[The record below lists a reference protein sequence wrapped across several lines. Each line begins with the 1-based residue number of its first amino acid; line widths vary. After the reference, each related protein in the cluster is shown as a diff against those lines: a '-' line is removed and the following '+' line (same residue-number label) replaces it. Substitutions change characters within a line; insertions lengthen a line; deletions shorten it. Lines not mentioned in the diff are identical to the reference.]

1 MFINKTCIEYNIN
14 GSIHRTEPLC
24 SPWDIERRLQSLL
37 STYGFSW
44 FKSNVKLITFL
55 SYL

>member
-14 GSIHRTEPLC
+14 GSIHRTEPLG